1 MTEHSAILMKRAQLH
16 RPWIL
21 GCQNNGRTNV
31 FKKLITYVS
40 AAILAVGISMIST
53 ALAQAKTYYW
63 VSHGSPADPVWTY
76 FLAGAE
82 QWAKDTGNDVKTSF
96 HSGDVPAH
104 QEAIRAAIAAKAD
117 GIVTSSP
124 DPGSLVK
131 VAEEARAAGIPIIN
145 FNTPDPTANFNAY
158 VGGDLV
164 KYGAAWAQFLVDKKL
179 VKEGDFVWMPVEVPG
194 ATYGAQEEQGIASV
208 FKPLNITWEVTDA
221 TLDQAEIITRMAD
234 YLTANRAKIKA
245 IIGLG
250 DLVTGSIKRVFD
262 QVGVKPGE
270 IPVVGWGNSLDTT
283 QEVLN
288 GYVNA
293 AQWQDPQAT
302 SYMALS
308 MAAMAASQIPPG
320 FGITTGALYQKD
332 TAGVYDK
339 ILGGK

>member
-1 MTEHSAILMKRAQLH
+1 MLKRTIA
-16 RPWIL
+16 
-21 GCQNNGRTNV
+21 V
-31 FKKLITYVS
+31 VS
-40 AAILAVGISMIST
+40 AALVATSLGLATT
-53 ALAQAKTYYW
+53 AYAQAKKTYYW

-76 FLAGAE
+76 FLAGAK
-82 QWAKDTGNDVKTSF
+82 QWADDTGNTVNTSF
-96 HSGDVPAH
+96 HNGDVPAH
-104 QEAIRAAIAAKAD
+104 QEAIRAAIAAKAA

-145 FNTPDPTANFNAY
+145 MNTPDPTANFNAY
-158 VGGDLV
+158 VGGNNV
-164 KYGAAWAQFLVDKKL
+164 AFGKGWAQYLVDKKL

-194 ATYGAQEEQGIASV
+194 ATYGVQEEEGIASV

-234 YLTANRAKIKA
+234 YLTANKAKVKA

-262 QVGVKPGE
+262 QAGVKPGE
-270 IPVVGWGNSLDTT
+270 IPVVGWGNSRDTT
-283 QEVLN
+283 QEVLE

-308 MAAMAASQIPPG
+308 MAAMAASKIPPG
-320 FGITTGALYQKD
+320 FNIIVGSLYEKD
-332 TAGVYDK
+332 RAQLYDD
-339 ILGGK
+339 ILSGK

>member
-1 MTEHSAILMKRAQLH
+1 MMLISAMLVAMS
-16 RPWIL
+16 L
-21 GCQNNGRTNV
+21 GMVTG
-31 FKKLITYVS
+31 
-40 AAILAVGISMIST
+40 
-53 ALAQAKTYYW
+53 AQAQAKKTYYW

-76 FLAGAE
+76 FLAGAK
-82 QWAKDTGNDVKTSF
+82 QWADDTGNAVNTSF
-96 HSGDVPAH
+96 HNGDVPAH
-104 QEAIRAAIAAKAD
+104 QEAIRAAISAKAA

-131 VAEEARAAGIPIIN
+131 VTEEARAAGIPIIN
-145 FNTPDPTANFNAY
+145 MNTPDPTANFNAY

-164 KYGAAWAQFLVDKKL
+164 KYGAAWAQYLVDRKL

-194 ATYGAQEEQGIASV
+194 ATYGVQEEQGIASV
-208 FKPLNITWEVTDA
+208 FKPLNITWEVTDT
-221 TLDQAEIITRMAD
+221 TLDQAEIISRMAD
-234 YLTANRAKIKA
+234 YMTANRSKVKA

-270 IPVVGWGNSLDTT
+270 IPVVGWGNSRDTT
-283 QEVLN
+283 QEVLE

-302 SYMALS
+302 SYIALS

-320 FGITTGALYQKD
+320 FDVIVGALYEKD
-332 TAGVYDK
+332 AAPLYDK
-339 ILGGK
+339 IMSDK